1 MKSTFKE
8 LKSFFI
14 LWLTQAFS
22 TLGSQTTSFA
32 LVVWS
37 YKQNGSAL
45 TTSLLTVSSYAPYA
59 LVSIFAGALS
69 DKWNKKITMLVSDS
83 FAALCTV
90 SVLVLLKTN
99 HLQIWHLYIINALN
113 GLMNSIQQPASD
125 VTVTLLTPKKHYQL
139 VSGMRSFSYSAV
151 SLLSPMLGAWGFSIL
166 GLDWVILL
174 DMITFFT
181 AFLTLLIFIRIPE
194 SDRETNIKESVIQS
208 AKNGLKYLKNNR
220 GILELILFLAAI
232 NFTASIYE
240 SALPARIISDIN
252 GGEKMLGIVNAST
265 GLAMIAGSII
275 VSILPAPK
283 SRIRTIFNTLLFS
296 MSTENFLLA
305 FGKTPLIW
313 CFGAIMGWLCIPI
326 MNANMDVIFRS
337 SIPVEM
343 QGRVYSLRNTFQF
356 FTIPIG
362 NLFGGILVDKIF
374 VPFAQSLPKTNIITK
389 IFGNNKSSGPA
400 MLFAVIAILGIATCL
415 LFRKDKN
422 IWELE

>member
-45 TTSLLTVSSYAPYA
+45 TTSLLTVSSYAPYV

-151 SLLSPMLGAWGFSIL
+151 SLLS
-166 GLDWVILL
+166 
-174 DMITFFT
+174 
-181 AFLTLLIFIRIPE
+181 
-194 SDRETNIKESVIQS
+194 Q
-208 AKNGLKYLKNNR
+208 
-220 GILELILFLAAI
+220 
-232 NFTASIYE
+232 
-240 SALPARIISDIN
+240 
-252 GGEKMLGIVNAST
+252 
-265 GLAMIAGSII
+265 
-275 VSILPAPK
+275 
-283 SRIRTIFNTLLFS
+283 
-296 MSTENFLLA
+296 
-305 FGKTPLIW
+305 
-313 CFGAIMGWLCIPI
+313 C
-326 MNANMDVIFRS
+326 
-337 SIPVEM
+337 
-343 QGRVYSLRNTFQF
+343 
-356 FTIPIG
+356 
-362 NLFGGILVDKIF
+362 
-374 VPFAQSLPKTNIITK
+374 
-389 IFGNNKSSGPA
+389 
-400 MLFAVIAILGIATCL
+400 
-415 LFRKDKN
+415 
-422 IWELE
+422 WEHGDFPY